1 MQRLTREGLDRLD
14 HGWAGSRRN
23 AEAPTVR
30 LVADQWEAHMGHVHT
45 NLVGTAGFQLDPHVS
60 VGAEALEHTVVAD
73 RRLAA
78 VGYRH
83 ALAHAAVATDRGV
96 DLAAGGH
103 HTNHDALIDAAD
115 LAALH
120 LLDQP
125 GLRLQGLGHHHQT
138 GGVLVQTVDDTGARH
153 VDDVW
158 HVVQQGI
165 EQGTAGMAGGRVH
178 NQPGRLVDHHDMVVF
193 VDDIQLDVFCD
204 PLALGLLFG
213 LQDKHRATID
223 GVSRAHDGTIDRQ
236 AALFDPR
243 SKPRTRVL
251 GEQLGGDLVEALTAQ
266 IGRYL
271 CAKLNDLGHARFGGR
286 TAFGFGC
293 ELVVKYGFFCP
304 GVGRGAH
311 HNRTAPPKTA
321 AVKGTQAAMQVK
333 HLLLIAILGLTA
345 ACSSNKEVID
355 ENLSEA
361 ELYQQAQADLDNSSY
376 TSAVNKLKALES
388 RYPFGRYAD
397 QAQLELIYA
406 NYKNTE
412 PEAAKSAAERFIRL
426 HPQHPNVD
434 YAYYLKG
441 LTSFDQDRGL
451 LARFLPLDMTKR
463 DPGAARDSYNEFAQ
477 LTSRFPNSR
486 YAPDAKQRMIY
497 LRNLLASYEIHVA
510 DYYLGRQAYV
520 AAANRGRYVVENFQE
535 TPSVGDGLAVMVEA
549 YQKMHLD
556 ELAATSLETLKLN
569 YPDHPSLVDGE
580 FQPKQTES
588 DGRGWLSKATLGL
601 IETDAPLPPGETR
614 ANQDVVKQF
623 QDARS
628 EMPQELLPKDENG
641 DVILPPGPKEAEQDR
656 SWFSY
661 MTFGL
666 FD

>member
-1 MQRLTREGLDRLD
+1 MQGLAREGLDRLD
-14 HGWAGSRRN
+14 HGRAGCRRD
-23 AEAPTVR
+23 AEAAAVG
-30 LVADQWEAHMGHVHT
+30 LVTDQRETDMGHVYT
-45 NLVGTAGFQLDPHVS
+45 DLVSTAGFQLDPHVG
-60 VGAEALEHTVVAD
+60 VRTEALEHTVVAD

-78 VGYRH
+78 FGHRH
-83 ALAHAAVATDRGV
+83 ALACATVTADRGV
-96 DLAAGGH
+96 DLAAGSYH
-103 HTNHDALIDAAD
+103 ADHDALVDPAD
-115 LAALH
+115 RTALQ
-120 LLDQP
+120 LLDQL
-125 GLRLQGLGHHHQT
+125 GLRLQGLGHDHQA
-138 GGVLVQTVDDTGARH
+138 GGVFVQAMDNASARYVDDIRH
-153 VDDVW
+153 M
-158 HVVQQGI
+158 VQQGV
-165 EQGTAGMAGGRVH
+165 EQCATGMPGSRVH
-178 NQPGRLVDHHDMVVF
+178 DQPGRLVDHHDLVVF
-193 VDDIQLDVFCD
+193 VDDVQLDVFGD
-204 PLALGLLFG
+204 PLALGLLLG
-213 LQDKHRATID
+213 LKCKHGATMD

-266 IGRYL
+266 FGRYL

-376 TSAVNKLKALES
+376 NSAVNKLKALES

-406 NYKNTE
+406 NYKNSE

-451 LARFLPLDMTKR
+451 VARFLPLDMTKR

-510 DYYLGRQAYV
+510 DYYLSRQAYV

-556 ELAATSLETLKLN
+556 DLAATSLETLKLN

-614 ANQDVVKQF
+614 ANQDVVRQF
-623 QDARS
+623 QDARA
-628 EMPQELLPKDENG
+628 EMPQDLLPKDENG
-641 DVILPPGPKEAEQDR
+641 DPILPEGPKEAEKDR